1 MTFLQAITQAFIKKP
16 LHLTGRAS
24 RAEFWYVF
32 LLFFLIELTVIFI
45 VIADIVYIDEFWSY
59 HSHIHSDRRH
69 SLY

>member
-1 MTFLQAITQAFIKKP
+1 MTFLQAITQAFVKKP

-32 LLFFLIELTVIFI
+32 LLLFLID
-45 VIADIVYIDEFWSY
+45 AN
-59 HSHIHSDRRH
+59 SHIHSDRRH